1 MAKFDFWKEHWLLDN
16 PDWVLKRESDWSVFE
31 QKLHIHHNKNEVS
44 AFKTYFLK
52 GEWTPEAKCEP
63 SIIFKIFNVP
73 NLTKDKLEL
82 ILSFIT
88 DKKELI
94 RVRLDLFTGCF
105 INIAPII
112 LDTNGNNI
120 KWLIEYLTFYE
131 PTYSH
136 NVVNYR
142 NFKGITKFPYPINPT
157 DDLNGFYWSFVKIAN
172 KWLET
177 KAVNPNCGI
186 QYIIN
191 HWFTSEKYLKS
202 TAISNEFSTVQL
214 YNLFLQIHNF
224 IPSHYSNIGMQEKQS
239 FVNQFNECVA
249 KYGFHNEAIQQL
261 WDKAGVDK
269 EDAWV
274 DKVMLNPISED
285 KINKQNSYEKELFR
299 TFVSH
304 EVPSY
309 KVDFKKIAQ
318 VFKKY
323 DFTNDEFTE
332 GMVQRVKLT
341 EHLTSKFKSEL
352 GYSDTE
358 SIYGLRYQFSVNSKY
373 LGTDKSLLK
382 LDLISVNKFKQEINP
397 TFMIIERPR
406 ERNALCKSRVC
417 LKNRQFIIDAIRAEL
432 GIQFSRYL
440 GFTYDESNPRKIPPE
455 PKYYDSY
462 LEEMAEPFI
471 DANYFPLRIGRFGLL
486 DNEDDDFPLK

>member
-1 MAKFDFWKEHWLLDN
+1 MAKFDFFKEQWLLNDSEWVKRREQ
-16 PDWVLKRESDWSVFE
+16 DWLIIEVMFAATRNQNELASM
-31 QKLHIHHNKNEVS
+31 KN
-44 AFKTYFLK
+44 YFIK
-52 GEWTPEAKCEP
+52 GVWTPEAK
-63 SIIFKIFNVP
+63 
-73 NLTKDKLEL
+73 
-82 ILSFIT
+82 
-88 DKKELI
+88 
-94 RVRLDLFTGCF
+94 
-105 INIAPII
+105 
-112 LDTNGNNI
+112 
-120 KWLIEYLTFYE
+120 YE
-131 PTYSH
+131 PTPALKLLLCPKPSLGIYE
-136 NVVNYR
+136 NIA
-142 NFKGITKFPYPINPT
+142 KGITNINKFMYFREEIIYLLCNKPAKSLMLNNRGITESLIKHIIFNQEEFTNEVNLINGHEVRVFPCEIIGGVKNNFISFYT
-157 DDLNGFYWSFVKIAN
+157 DNLLT
-172 KWLET
+172 WLEI
-177 KAVNPNCGI
+177 KDANPECGVI
-186 QYIIN
+186 YLLK
-191 HWFTSEKYLKS
+191 HWFTALKFLELSTKLHKNYL
-202 TAISNEFSTVQL
+202 NRL
-214 YNLFLQIHNF
+214 YVLFLNIRNF
-224 IPSHYSNIGMQEKQS
+224 IPSHNTNSGSLEKQS
-239 FVNQFNECVA
+239 LVNQFNECVA

-299 TFVSH
+299 TFVAH

-309 KVDFKKIAQ
+309 KVDFKQIAQ

-323 DFTNDEFTE
+323 DFTNDEFSE
-332 GMVQRVKLT
+332 GMVQRVRLT

-358 SIYGLRYQFSVNSKY
+358 SIYGLRYQFCVNSKY

-382 LDLISVNKFKQEINP
+382 LDLISVNKFKQETNP

-432 GIQFSRYL
+432 GIQFFRYL

-471 DANYFPLRIGRFGLL
+471 DANYFPLKIGRFGLL